1 MNLQNWINQARSHW
15 KENRPKLYQSL
26 KTQGT
31 LEPMLKQAA
40 EQTYQQVSELEQA
53 GYQPDEAFQMARE
66 TYLFPPGEPESS
78 QPESSGPGI
87 LNSAL
92 QTMSRTLEMESPQPE
107 DQRGV

>member
-26 KTQGT
+26 KKQGA

-40 EQTYQQVSELEQA
+40 EQTYQQVSQLEEA

-66 TYLFPPGEPESS
+66 RYLFPPGEPENDK
-78 QPESSGPGI
+78 PEGNGSAI
-87 LNSAL
+87 LNDAL
-92 QTMSRTLEMESPQPE
+92 QTMSRTLEADSPKPE
-107 DQRGV
+107 DLREA